1 MLGLSLPDGPLTI
14 LCLGAHPDD
23 IEIGCGGS
31 LLRLLDEHPGSSVW
45 WVVLGATDRRAQEA
59 EAGAQA
65 FAGRAAGLRIM
76 VHQFRDGHFPSLLT
90 EIKEAFES
98 LREEVPSPDLI
109 LTHYRDDRHQDHRV
123 VSELTWQTFRNH
135 AIMEFEIPKYDGDL
149 GSPNLFIPLT
159 EPYRRRKLDALL
171 QAFPSQ
177 REKHWF
183 TEDTFLALMR
193 LRGVECASPEGYAE
207 AFHMRKVLLRRD

>member
-1 MLGLSLPDGPLTI
+1 MI
-14 LCLGAHPDD
+14 
-23 IEIGCGGS
+23 
-31 LLRLLDEHPGSSVW
+31 
-45 WVVLGATDRRAQEA
+45 
-59 EAGAQA
+59 
-65 FAGRAAGLRIM
+65 
-76 VHQFRDGHFPSLLT
+76 HQFRDGHFPSLLI

-98 LREEVPSPDLI
+98 LRHEVPSPDLI

-193 LRGVECASPEGYAE
+193 LRGVQCAAPEGYAE